1 GSVRPAAAWR
11 NTSREQPPV
20 RRGCGTIL
28 PDVVR
33 IFELYYP
40 ISCYCPPRVHEC
52 ETTKVN
58 GHPRKPTAMGV
69 TPQLLGAI
77 IDRTKTRRA
86 ASSADGALGERRPQ
100 PAASSA
106 DGARGERRPQPAASS
121 ADGARGGPRRPP
133 AASSAHRVL
142 HGRRAAARPLRRQR
156 LDGGNE
162 QGAQLLD
169 VGLEHLQHF
178 LVADGL
184 DVGIVLQPHV
194 IVGDER

>member
-106 DGARGERRPQPAASS
+106 DGARGAPC
-121 ADGARGGPRRPP
+121 RPP
-133 AASSAHRVL
+133 PPPPAHPAPP
-142 HGRRAAARPLRRQR
+142 GR
-156 LDGGNE
+156 
-162 QGAQLLD
+162 
-169 VGLEHLQHF
+169 
-178 LVADGL
+178 
-184 DVGIVLQPHV
+184 PH
-194 IVGDER
+194 R